1 MTDATIRTLAGLAA
15 VGVLAAPAI
24 VAGCRKATAWVGSQK
39 TTPPLQSAGVGIS
52 AMRTVLELANKLKA
66 AGLTD
71 GVMLCQQLLD
81 VMLGN
86 APKAKK

>member
-1 MTDATIRTLAGLAA
+1 MSDALRALAGLAA
-15 VGVLAAPAI
+15 VALVAAPAI
-24 VAGCRKATAWVGSQK
+24 VAGYRKASAWLGAQK
-39 TTPPLQSAGVGIS
+39 KDTPPTPGVGL
-52 AMRTVLELANKLKA
+52 AEMRTVLDLANKMKA

-86 APKAKK
+86 GPKAKK